1 VSLFGELGHRVRAL
15 RRSFVM
21 SHSPMMMM
29 MMMMMMTMRNS
40 MKDEEFFLHFVCRE
54 SRMLC

>member
-29 MMMMMMTMRNS
+29 LMMMTMRNS
-40 MKDEEFFLHFVCRE
+40 MKDEESFLHFVCRE

>member
-1 VSLFGELGHRVRAL
+1 MSLFGELGHRVRAL

-29 MMMMMMTMRNS
+29 MMMMNS
-40 MKDEEFFLHFVCRE
+40 MKDEESFLHFVCRE

>member
-29 MMMMMMTMRNS
+29 MMTMRNS
-40 MKDEEFFLHFVCRE
+40 MKDEESFLHFVCRE

>member
-29 MMMMMMTMRNS
+29 MMMNS
-40 MKDEEFFLHFVCRE
+40 MKDEESFLHFVCRE

>member
-29 MMMMMMTMRNS
+29 MMNS
-40 MKDEEFFLHFVCRE
+40 MKDEESFLHFVCRE

>member
-29 MMMMMMTMRNS
+29 MMMMMMNS
-40 MKDEEFFLHFVCRE
+40 MKDEESFLHFVCRE